1 MKTLQNTYILPIYNS
16 WIFQCKHANKNIWIN
31 NIATCHETIS
41 FKLIF
46 FSIYHDFQHTTI
58 SDMDKNQHNN
68 LILDWQKLMGQIISL
83 YTLHIN
89 YQTLFVNLSIQI
101 IKCIIILL
109 WQGKKMVGP
118 YVPKSCS
125 SHVIVHYCELIFEE
139 LIIRCCYELLLWVFF
154 LGTLFAECN
163 CEQGVHFLGTF
174 FTRCCCEL
182 GVQFLGTSWNRSGR
196 Q

>member
-1 MKTLQNTYILPIYNS
+1 MKKLQNTYILPIYNS
-16 WIFQCKHANKNIWIN
+16 WIFQCKHANKNIGIN

-46 FSIYHDFQHTTI
+46 FSIYHDLQHTTR
-58 SDMDKNQHNN
+58 SDMDKNQHSN

-109 WQGKKMVGP
+109 RQGKKMVGP
-118 YVPKSCS
+118 ICS
-125 SHVIVHYCELIFEE
+125 QILFIPCYCA
-139 LIIRCCYELLLWVFF
+139 LLWIDFW
-154 LGTLFAECN
+154 GTN
-163 CEQGVHFLGTF
+163 H
-174 FTRCCCEL
+174 
-182 GVQFLGTSWNRSGR
+182 
-196 Q
+196 